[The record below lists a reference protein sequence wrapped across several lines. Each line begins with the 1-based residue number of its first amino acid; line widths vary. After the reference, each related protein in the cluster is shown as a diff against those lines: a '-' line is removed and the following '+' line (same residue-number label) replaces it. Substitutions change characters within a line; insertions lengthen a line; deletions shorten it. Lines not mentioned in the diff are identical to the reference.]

1 MDLQSEVQDL
11 ISRYAWA
18 ADSGD
23 VEGYVECFTEDGV
36 FAIKDVEPAVG
47 AAAIRIFY
55 QGARKRRVD
64 AGQRTQH
71 VMTNLVVV
79 ENADGATAKSYLTL
93 ITREPDGSTSVE
105 RGGEYQDVLIKKD
118 GRWLFAERSLVFL

>member
-1 MDLQSEVQDL
+1 MGLRNEVQDL

-23 VEGYVECFTEDGV
+23 VEGYVGCFTKDGV
-36 FAIKDVEPAVG
+36 FAIKDVEPVVG
-47 AAAIRIFY
+47 EEAIRTFY

-64 AGQRTQH
+64 AGQRTH
-71 VMTNLVVV
+71 HIMSNLVVA
-79 ENADGATAKSYLTL
+79 ESTDGATAQSYLTL
-93 ITREPDGSTSVE
+93 ITREPDGSTGVE
-105 RGGEYQDVLIKKD
+105 RGGEYQDILVKVD